1 MLWCINEFYLLDL
14 YSLIKSL
21 EFLKIY
27 MKLFF
32 KNSFY
37 NQIMEDEDGFKL
49 EVSTIININFS
60 WSIEVRFY

>member
-1 MLWCINEFYLLDL
+1 NEFYLLNL
-14 YSLIKSL
+14 YILIKSL

-37 NQIMEDEDGFKL
+37 NQIMEDEEEFKL
-49 EVSTIININFS
+49 EASTIININS
-60 WSIEVRFY
+60 SCSIEVKLY

>member
-1 MLWCINEFYLLDL
+1 MLGCINEFYLLDL

-49 EVSTIININFS
+49 EASTIININFS